1 VRAIA
6 APAAVREARRMVIA
20 LLIALGVSLWVVLA
34 LVALMVLRRRWLKRQ
49 PGAFPC
55 AMRSVHGDTSRVGR
69 RRWRRGWCR
78 RSDDLLAWDP
88 MPTLVGSSLLEV
100 VDVGE
105 PLAAEAGTIRRMGD
119 RPVIVEIALAGG
131 DTVALALRA
140 EHAALALRRAAP
152 LAG

>member
-1 VRAIA
+1 MI
-6 APAAVREARRMVIA
+6 IA

-34 LVALMVLRRRWLKRQ
+34 LVALMVLRRRWLRRQ

-55 AMRSVHGDTSRVGR
+55 AIRSVQGETPRVGG
-69 RRWRRGWCR
+69 RRWRRGWGR
-78 RSDDLLAWDP
+78 RWDGLLAWDP

-100 VDVGE
+100 IEVGE
-105 PLAAEAGTIRRMGD
+105 ARPADAGEIRRMGD
-119 RPVIVEIALAGG
+119 QPVIVEVALAGG